1 MIGIAATM
9 SIRGSHMHVGN
20 ISDMPADHFWQSILE
35 INKVDSG
42 MHDFMVPGTMEDFRN
57 RQGDFKVD
65 ALWCLGGG
73 FELHGANGKQKF
85 HAKGDK
91 VDNVNYVVFSRFQEG
106 ALGNEEGMED
116 YGGSGAVHMHSKS
129 MLHDAFDELVKA
141 SFARM

>member
-1 MIGIAATM
+1 M

-20 ISDMPADHFWQSILE
+20 ISDMPVDHFRQSILE

-57 RQGDFKVD
+57 RLGDFDVD
-65 ALWCLGGG
+65 ALRCLGGG
-73 FELHGANGKQKF
+73 FELRGTDEVQKF
-85 HAKGDK
+85 HAEGGK

-106 ALGNEEGMED
+106 ALGNEEGMEN

>member
-9 SIRGSHMHVGN
+9 SIRGSHMHVSN
-20 ISDMPADHFWQSILE
+20 ISDMPADHFRQSILE

-57 RQGDFKVD
+57 RLGDFNVD
-65 ALWCLGGG
+65 ALRCLGG
-73 FELHGANGKQKF
+73 FELHGTDGKQKF
-85 HAKGDK
+85 HAEGGK

-106 ALGNEEGMED
+106 MEN
-116 YGGSGAVHMHSKS
+116 YGGSGAVHVHSES

>member
-1 MIGIAATM
+1 M

-20 ISDMPADHFWQSILE
+20 ISDMPVDHFRQSILE

-57 RQGDFKVD
+57 RLGDFNVD
-65 ALWCLGGG
+65 GLRCLGGG
-73 FELHGANGKQKF
+73 FELHGTNGKQKF
-85 HAKGDK
+85 HAKGGK

-106 ALGNEEGMED
+106 ALGNEEGM
-116 YGGSGAVHMHSKS
+116 VHIHSKS